1 MISLDRISI
10 NNFRA
15 YKDVTVDFEKKNG
28 VYLIS
33 GDNNTGKSTFLN
45 AINWCLYGDTPF
57 FTVDDVKEVVSLH
70 APEGAIASVEIYA
83 TVRGTKYRFFRS
95 TKKGNYTGPLSVA
108 TESNGNWTE
117 LDYSAGQD
125 AVRRILP
132 KDLRH
137 LFFFNG
143 ENLKDIF
150 STKHNDNDLKS
161 SVDKVSEINL
171 IDNAIKH
178 VSMVEAGYLRE
189 IEKHNKFESQIK
201 KLKEAKDDIES
212 RIEGHSEV
220 IAETKQKI
228 DEKKRK
234 INELD
239 KLIKDTAQAR
249 LLIDKR
255 DDLVNRIKDFKIEIS
270 DLEFAMAEELQ
281 SNFHRALLFNDFSS
295 YVDNLIEASKKGMI
309 PPPIDPVETAK
320 ILKTG
325 VCICNRHIGN
335 EERLFIE
342 GRHKEFERLEEL
354 SFLTDGIPSFD
365 RINDELPKVRYNYA
379 DMINEYNHKQ
389 NSKAQLEIELN
400 SVNKSLGDI
409 DEAKMH
415 DDPQLRRASL
425 NDSIDK
431 LQLKLGF
438 DASNKD
444 KLIDE
449 QKRLI
454 TELEKT
460 IRKDTSTQ
468 RLDNLR
474 VRAETLQK
482 RLHALK
488 ASMEDAVRFK
498 LQRSLWE
505 TFSSILPDTD
515 FTEIRLN
522 NDYFLSMP
530 SRDGVIYNPNIVS
543 VGTVKVL
550 GLSLAHAL
558 SKDMGY
564 TDVPFF
570 IDNLYGNIKE
580 THFGDITKMVTA
592 LAPDKQVIIMDL
604 NIERT
609 EAGFPPEAIADKFI
623 LIRNN
628 DESATTIRK
637 VDEDELL

>member
-1 MISLDRISI
+1 MISLDKISI
-10 NNFRA
+10 CNFRA
-15 YKDVTVDFEKKNG
+15 FKDVAIEFEKKNG

-57 FTVDDVKEVVSLH
+57 YTVDDVKEVVSLH
-70 APEGAIASVEIYA
+70 APEGVAASVEIYA
-83 TVRGTKYRFFRS
+83 TVRGTKYRFVRS
-95 TKKGNYTGPLSVA
+95 AHKGNNTGVLSVA

-117 LDYSAGQD
+117 QDYSAGQD

-150 STKHNDNDLKS
+150 STKHNENDLKS
-161 SVDKVSEINL
+161 SVYKVSEINL
-171 IDNAIKH
+171 IDNAIRH
-178 VSMVEAGYLRE
+178 VSLVEAGYLRE
-189 IEKHNKFESQIK
+189 IEKHNKFASQIE
-201 KLKEAKDDIES
+201 KLKGEKNGIEK
-212 RIEGHSEV
+212 RIAICAEV
-220 IAETKQKI
+220 IAEKERKVDEKRRKI
-228 DEKKRK
+228 D
-234 INELD
+234 ELD

-249 LLIDKR
+249 LLIEKR
-255 DDLVNRIKDFKIEIS
+255 DDLVYRIKEFKAELS
-270 DLEFAMAEELQ
+270 DLEFVMAEVVQ
-281 SNFHRALLFNDFSS
+281 KNFHRVLLFNEFSS
-295 YVDNLIEASKKGMI
+295 YVNNLIEASKKGMI
-309 PPPIDPVETAK
+309 PPPIDPIETAK

-325 VCICNRHIGN
+325 VCICNRHIGD
-335 EERLFIE
+335 EERQFIE
-342 GRHKEFERLEEL
+342 NQHKEFERLEEL

-365 RINDELPKVRYNYA
+365 RIQDELPDVKYQYA
-379 DMINEYNHKQ
+379 DMRNEYNNKQ
-389 NSKAQLEIELN
+389 NSKAKLEIELK
-400 SVNKSLGDI
+400 SVNKSLEDI
-409 DEAKMH
+409 DEAKIH
-415 DDPQLRRASL
+415 DDPQLRRSNLNDIIASL
-425 NDSIDK
+425 LLEI
-431 LQLKLGF
+431 GF
-438 DASNKD
+438 EASDKD

-449 QKRLI
+449 QKRI
-454 TELEKT
+454 TTELEKT

-474 VRAETLQK
+474 VRAEYLRLQLNTLQ
-482 RLHALK
+482 
-488 ASMEDAVRFK
+488 ASMEDAVREK

-515 FTEIRLN
+515 FTEIKLN
-522 NDYFLSMP
+522 NEYLLSMP
-530 SRDGVIYNPNIVS
+530 ARDGVIYNPNIVS

-564 TDVPFF
+564 TDVPFL

-580 THFGDITKMVTA
+580 THFEDITNMVTA
-592 LAPDKQVIIMDL
+592 LAPSKQVIIMDL

-609 EAGFPPEAIADKFI
+609 VAGFPPEVVADKFI

-628 DESATTIRK
+628 EESATTIRK
-637 VDEDELL
+637 VNEDEL

>member
-10 NNFRA
+10 TNFRA
-15 YKDVTVDFEKKNG
+15 YKDVSIEFKKKTG
-28 VYLIS
+28 IYLIS

-57 FTVDDVKEVVSLH
+57 YTVDDVKEVVSLH
-70 APEGAIASVEIYA
+70 APEGAVASVEIYA
-83 TVRGTKYRFFRS
+83 TVRGTKYRFFR
-95 TKKGNYTGPLSVA
+95 TANKGNFTGPLSVA

-117 LDYSAGQD
+117 LDYSSGQD

-150 STKHNDNDLKS
+150 STKHKENDLKE
-161 SVDKVSEINL
+161 SVYKVSEIIL

-178 VSMVEAGYLRE
+178 VSIVEAGYLRE
-189 IEKHNKFESQIK
+189 IEKHNKFAFQIE
-201 KLKEAKDDIES
+201 KLKDAKDELES
-212 RIEGHSEV
+212 RIEGHSAV
-220 IAETKQKI
+220 IAETRQKI

-234 INELD
+234 IDELD

-249 LLIDKR
+249 LLIEKR
-255 DDLVNRIKDFKIEIS
+255 DDLSNRIKDAKIELS
-270 DLEFAMAEELQ
+270 DLEFAMAEEVQ
-281 SNFHRALLFNDFSS
+281 SNFHRALLFEDFSS
-295 YVDNLIEASKKGMI
+295 YVSNLIDASKNGKI

-320 ILKTG
+320 ILKSG
-325 VCICNRHIGN
+325 ICICNRHIGD
-335 EERLFIE
+335 EERHFIE
-342 GRHKEFERLEEL
+342 NQHKEFERLEEL

-365 RINDELPKVRYNYA
+365 RIKDELPNVRFNYA
-379 DMINEYNHKQ
+379 DMLNAYNHKQ
-389 NSKAQLEIELN
+389 NAKAKLEIDLN
-400 SVNKSLGDI
+400 SVNTSLGDS

-415 DDPQLRRASL
+415 DDPQLRRAHL

-449 QKRLI
+449 RNRI
-454 TELEKT
+454 TAELEKT

-468 RLDNLR
+468 RLNNLR
-474 VRAETLQK
+474 KRAETL
-482 RLHALK
+482 RHNLSALK
-488 ASMEDAVRFK
+488 TGMEDDVREK
-498 LQRSLWE
+498 LQRSLWA

-515 FTEIRLN
+515 FTEIKLN
-522 NDYFLSMP
+522 SEYFLSMP
-530 SRDGVIYNPNIVS
+530 ARDGVIYNPNIVS

-564 TDVPFF
+564 TDVPFL

-580 THFGDITKMVTA
+580 THFEDITKMVTA
-592 LAPDKQVIIMDL
+592 LAPEKQVIIMDL

-609 EAGFPPEAIADKFI
+609 EAGFPEGVIADKFM
-623 LIRNN
+623 LIRDNN
-628 DESATTIRK
+628 ENATTIRK
-637 VDEDELL
+637 VNQDEL